1 MGGIAGGHSSSI
13 KNVAALQE
21 RGRSRLHW
29 GQRIVDNFVALD
41 DNSGDA

>member
-1 MGGIAGGHSSSI
+1 MGGIAGGHSNSI
-13 KNVAALQE
+13 KNIVAPHE
-21 RGRSRLHW
+21 RGRLRLHW